1 MQLATTTKATPDSRK
16 LPRPWQA
23 LASHSASAMDPI
35 WKDGAD
41 AFWRKLLR
49 KEWKIVKDVGKLET
63 DFCEKK
69 NLWNY
74 SGTWNPWKQGSTHS
88 TLVFF
93 FSLEQRSWRQPSSSW
108 GNRMKPGFPL
118 TMTGTISLTNN
129 LIDFSASSVS
139 TVASP
144 KKILAHQPQNQFPT
158 PTTFF
163 LPPNPPKTYI
173 LPPTQPNQPN
183 PTLLPNRVLAAFCA
197 SLCNSRTKAPA
208 PSARVKP
215 LADSSK
221 VLQRPSGDK
230 AIPILQ
236 KPTSK
241 GSKVSKFCR
250 KFWEKVQGKYI
261 SQILCLDLF
270 WR

>member
-1 MQLATTTKATPDSRK
+1 MQLATTIKATPDSRK

-23 LASHSASAMDPI
+23 LASHSASAVPI
-35 WKDGAD
+35 RFVKMGRMRF
-41 AFWRKLLR
+41 FWNFFEKNG
-49 KEWKIVKDVGKLET
+49 KIVKFDVGKLET
-63 DFCEKK
+63 DFCDKK
-69 NLWNY
+69 ILWNY
-74 SGTWNPWKQGSTHS
+74 SGTWKQWSTHC
-88 TLVFF
+88 TLVFVFPQPHWFLCLKCNDHLIPLKDFGPSTSKSISHFPPPF
-93 FSLEQRSWRQPSSSW
+93 FSHPTCP
-108 GNRMKPGFPL
+108 KP
-118 TMTGTISLTNN
+118 ISY
-129 LIDFSASSVS
+129 S
-139 TVASP
+139 
-144 KKILAHQPQNQFPT
+144 Q
-158 PTTFF
+158 
-163 LPPNPPKTYI
+163 PNPTN
-173 LPPTQPNQPN
+173 PT